1 MTERPQVTLPSVTG
15 LIVTARANRIR
26 IQFELQDPG
35 NIDLGALMSIS
46 VGGSALVT
54 IEGLQGTL
62 PLEQPRE
69 QAVAADGQIVF
80 VAVSEPSP
88 TYHITRG
95 GVPVCG
101 VALDPDQRKLRIEQE
116 DADAAGITT
125 LPLCN
130 ECESLWVA
138 EEE

>member
-1 MTERPQVTLPSVTG
+1 MTNRPQVTFPSVTG
-15 LIVTARANRIR
+15 LTVTARANRIR
-26 IQFELQDPG
+26 IQFDLQDPG
-35 NIDLGALMSIS
+35 DIDLGALMSIS

-54 IEGLQGTL
+54 IEGLQAVL

-69 QAVAADGQIVF
+69 QAVPADGQIVF
-80 VAVSEPSP
+80 VAISEPSP

-95 GVPVCG
+95 GVPVCDI
-101 VALDPDQRKLRIEQE
+101 VLDPDQRTLRIEQE
-116 DADAAGITT
+116 DADTAGITT

-130 ECESLWVA
+130 QCESLWVA